1 MLGWAANSRLRSV
14 DLPVPEGP
22 EMTMGALG
30 TIVRSVIFS
39 PSFSESSRVESS
51 RRAYRESFSS

>member
-30 TIVRSVIFS
+30 TVVR
-39 PSFSESSRVESS
+39 
-51 RRAYRESFSS
+51 